1 MPPATTA
8 VPTAL
13 QSVWRVSITS
23 NKGFESPSRLASS
36 SNSRSQSVFDDDY
49 DDEESELDGSPL
61 PFTPITTNSTI
72 ITTQQTPI
80 RKRKRGQEVDI
91 QDDNGGRRPALSNQE
106 HIILLKICMRLS
118 HTYRTSEAATFFR
131 NVTADWQL
139 ESGKEHDTL
148 RRVLRRSITARRK
161 YLAELG
167 TGEQDGRTE
176 RQLYEDSWIAVLD
189 AEATVIQQRRE
200 HRGAIGAKTE
210 ASVRARASLLTAM
223 KEKRVINP
231 PLPSPRNR
239 IPTLQVQELAG
250 SEANDAIT
258 IGDDDDDQLQ
268 PYASSYAS
276 SFSPPP
282 SSSSSSSRQ
291 PRKRQATTLDEDEVF
306 HDREERRDER
316 FFSVMENFSKAVVEP
331 PSQVITTPHDIEGQL
346 EARLQQQEKRIQAGI
361 AAQLEDLRKEQMV
374 MFSSFMQQIRQR
386 EGREEAG

>member
-1 MPPATTA
+1 
-8 VPTAL
+8 
-13 QSVWRVSITS
+13 
-23 NKGFESPSRLASS
+23 
-36 SNSRSQSVFDDDY
+36 
-49 DDEESELDGSPL
+49 
-61 PFTPITTNSTI
+61 
-72 ITTQQTPI
+72 
-80 RKRKRGQEVDI
+80 
-91 QDDNGGRRPALSNQE
+91 
-106 HIILLKICMRLS
+106 
-118 HTYRTSEAATFFR
+118 
-131 NVTADWQL
+131 
-139 ESGKEHDTL
+139 
-148 RRVLRRSITARRK
+148 
-161 YLAELG
+161 
-167 TGEQDGRTE
+167 
-176 RQLYEDSWIAVLD
+176 
-189 AEATVIQQRRE
+189 
-200 HRGAIGAKTE
+200 
-210 ASVRARASLLTAM
+210 M

-239 IPTLQVQELAG
+239 IPTLQAQELAG

-331 PSQVITTPHDIEGQL
+331 PSQVITIPHDIEGQL
-346 EARLQQQEKRIQAGI
+346 EACLQQQEKRIQAGI

-386 EGREEAG
+386 EGREEAGSTEDSHMATPSAWISQAGKNYTKRSLQTSNNSVTV